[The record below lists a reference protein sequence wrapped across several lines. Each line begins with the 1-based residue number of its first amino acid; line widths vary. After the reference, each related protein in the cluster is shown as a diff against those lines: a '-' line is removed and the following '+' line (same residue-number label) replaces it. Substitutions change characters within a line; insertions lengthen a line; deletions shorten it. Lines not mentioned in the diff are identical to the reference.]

1 MRLSKRGM
9 LIVVVLAVI
18 LLLVGGFG
26 AKSVYDRNQLNLA
39 DGALEYQLSKLTAFE
54 PQVESHFVEGNPD
67 FVHDI
72 EEEKLAE
79 LKAEWEGILK
89 EDDFQDYYSSSPE
102 YKEYEELVE
111 SLSERLEELVYKTAV
126 QSEVNALFSEAA
138 IQDDQVEADL
148 AIKDDLHAEE
158 IAAVQPREAEED
170 AWYTAINGLM
180 TSASDQLKQ
189 IETAAEAVAKLFD
202 GDEIN
207 SEVSREDY
215 DSAEEE
221 VDKIKNEK
229 AKNEL
234 SDRLV
239 PVIAFIDEKEAE
251 EARLLVEA
259 EAEAEAAAVG
269 GTVVW
274 QEDGTY
280 IIVMPEPEESTTYS
294 DPENN
299 NDFSNSNEI
308 PSSGSGGGS
317 SSNSGYS
324 NSGSNNSSSGSGSG
338 SENNNNNST
347 DDTSETDPGSDSSDS
362 SSDETDSEED
372 PEAGEDVPEEDQDS
386 GTEDTSDT
394 ESETP

>member
-1 MRLSKRGM
+1 MTFSKRGK
-9 LIVVVLAVI
+9 LTVAVLTII

-26 AKSVYDRNQLNLA
+26 AKSVYDRKQLYSA
-39 DGALEYQLSKLTAFE
+39 EGAFEYQLSKLTAFE
-54 PQVESHFVEGNPD
+54 PQVESYFVEENPD

-89 EDDFQDYYSSSPE
+89 EDDFQDYYNSSPE
-102 YKEYEELVE
+102 YEEYEELVE

-126 QSEVNALFSEAA
+126 QSELNALFSEAA

-158 IAAVQPREAEED
+158 IAAVQPEEAEED
-170 AWYTAINGLM
+170 AWYTAVNGLM

-280 IIVMPEPEESTTYS
+280 IIVMPEPEESTIYS

-324 NSGSNNSSSGSGSG
+324 NSGSSNSSSGSG

-347 DDTSETDPGSDSSDS
+347 EDTSETDSGSDSSDS

-372 PEAGEDVPEEDQDS
+372 PEAGEEVPEEEQDS